1 MAPPETVHPPADE
14 VESGFL
20 LDADGGGI
28 TATDLYDPATGK
40 FLLIGGAP
48 LDPPPPPPDGVRIG
62 MIDSGV
68 LPDHPQLR
76 NLVVVMKDFTG
87 QDDPIDRIGHGTLV
101 ALRLIEPFS
110 GPRDAAAQPA
120 KPGPSKAIISA
131 KVTDAQGNIAQDH
144 VIAAINW
151 MATQN
156 VRVVNMSLGFTGR
169 KEKRLGLCEAIA
181 QYSSQPN
188 GGIQFVVAAGN
199 YGPNVIV
206 YPAGCGAPNVISVGG
221 ELDGKLWPRSGKGDI
236 LAEAQVKVMPPD
248 VYYYEAAMQAYRAGD
263 LSTARD
269 RFHDSLNARESV
281 QALFDLA
288 MLEIQLER
296 YDDAFDGLLRVEHLV
311 PGDAMIELQLGTVR
325 LLQSRPA
332 DALPFLNRAVEIQPD
347 DVSALTN
354 RAIALMRT
362 AEPGKAMADLLK
374 AHPLAK
380 DRTKIDALIQELFQS
395 AGQTGPGGARII
407 SGTGLKD

>member
-1 MAPPETVHPPADE
+1 
-14 VESGFL
+14 
-20 LDADGGGI
+20 
-28 TATDLYDPATGK
+28 
-40 FLLIGGAP
+40 
-48 LDPPPPPPDGVRIG
+48 
-62 MIDSGV
+62 
-68 LPDHPQLR
+68 
-76 NLVVVMKDFTG
+76 
-87 QDDPIDRIGHGTLV
+87 
-101 ALRLIEPFS
+101 
-110 GPRDAAAQPA
+110 
-120 KPGPSKAIISA
+120 
-131 KVTDAQGNIAQDH
+131 
-144 VIAAINW
+144 
-151 MATQN
+151 
-156 VRVVNMSLGFTGR
+156 
-169 KEKRLGLCEAIA
+169 
-181 QYSSQPN
+181 
-188 GGIQFVVAAGN
+188 
-199 YGPNVIV
+199 
-206 YPAGCGAPNVISVGG
+206 
-221 ELDGKLWPRSGKGDI
+221 LDGKLWPRSGKGDI